1 MINQQ
6 HLSLKT
12 YKTVKCIS
20 IVPASVNNDV
30 TGIWMGDLWMFM
42 SFQVKLVDRKYV
54 SRKVRL
60 TETTSNTLQKYL
72 KMTLRQNVSNLY
84 GMDKNSWCLYWA
96 DKNSGKRICKPKL
109 SLSWA
114 IKSELIIILQS
125 LSDNKLLEKCKR
137 CR

>member
-42 SFQVKLVDRKYV
+42 SFHVKLVDGIYI

-84 GMDKNSWCLYWA
+84 GMNKNSWCLYWA
-96 DKNSGKRICKPKL
+96 DKNSGKRISKPKL

-114 IKSELIIILQS
+114 IKCELIIILQS